1 MRDVFSLLCLLE
13 KREADAYVH
22 CLKML
27 GLFMMKGCV
36 VRLREKKE

>member
-1 MRDVFSLLCLLE
+1 MRDAFSLLCLLE

-27 GLFMMKGCV
+27 GLFMMKRCV
-36 VRLREKKE
+36 VRQWVKKE